1 ELMQNLLA
9 LGQIA
14 RIDQYLTGSALVQY
28 AEIAAT
34 VRRLDYNNYGGAI
47 LLGLEGTVVV
57 GHGRS
62 LAKAIKS
69 AIVLCYQAA
78 SRHVVES
85 IKNAKYATD

>member
-1 ELMQNLLA
+1 
-9 LGQIA
+9 